1 MGSAASKASR
11 TYPKSANKPAWS
23 GARTEIPPNLPRA
36 SQVKSKDI
44 EKDAQDPHFLSNL
57 SKLGAVRVDQ
67 HHIQPVR
74 PSAPSN
80 NVVRS
85 RIRLEQAGRDD
96 ISAQTLS
103 ALLTQ
108 CKSVQ
113 TTRELESLVQKYGV
127 DLDTFRKITA
137 FINTPSIDPATV
149 IRTVNK
155 DGKETQTMP
164 ALWVEH
170 SILKQ

>member
-1 MGSAASKASR
+1 MKL
-11 TYPKSANKPAWS
+11 N
-23 GARTEIPPNLPRA
+23 NL
-36 SQVKSKDI
+36 Q
-44 EKDAQDPHFLSNL
+44 
-57 SKLGAVRVDQ
+57 
-67 HHIQPVR
+67 
-74 PSAPSN
+74 SAPSN

-164 ALWVEH
+164 VRDLTSPQTRTISH
-170 SILKQ
+170 SKYPRRCGSSIAYSSNDP